1 MEATSSTERHPAEL
15 KKQMR
20 EDKQREAKIQEQ
32 LNKQLNGLSL
42 EEKFNLVHK
51 RLIDAEKENK
61 RLLTLHK
68 QYERSLEASKKE
80 RESMI
85 LEHSKV
91 AMTKSKLEQLC
102 RELQKQN
109 RMIKDESLTKIK
121 EEEEKRKETQA
132 KFQKSLNEIQSVM
145 NENNEK
151 NLQLKEDNM
160 EMAKKFKFILEQ
172 YELRDQQMDKMNKQM
187 DLVTQLNEA
196 KLAKAQMESAAE
208 KEKFLAEK
216 EIIITELTKV
226 RKQLQDLQ
234 MVEVHLREQVNM
246 YSDKYG
252 EFQDSLKKSHSI
264 FVGYKGDMEKMSKKI
279 KTLEKETST
288 WKSKWE
294 RSNAALLELASEKQI
309 RDEHI
314 MKTARQLF
322 QLQKLCRT
330 LQNERTAYFGA
341 LKQNNIEVPE
351 IVEVPCQMP
360 EPEPVSVPSK
370 KEDDRLEIMTKNCS
384 ALKENLAALQGQL
397 SAFQSQSAEA
407 NTLQNG
413 EELANGKTTA
423 DNNGQA
429 QQGKKNKKD
438 RKGKNG
444 SKKSNEEKPVE
455 NGVAPKSKE
464 EKINEEKPAEN
475 EVVQHNKEETGVPSI
490 EDNAAGDRE
499 SLERTQETLPE
510 NEALVETKEE
520 KKTVVPVVEEVE
532 TASSEAVFSGNTAEE
547 VQQAAVAAT

>member
-1 MEATSSTERHPAEL
+1 MEATNNGERHPAEL

-20 EDKQREAKIQEQ
+20 EDKQREAKIQDQ

-42 EEKFNLVHK
+42 EEKFNFVYK
-51 RLIDAEKENK
+51 RLIESEKENK
-61 RLLTLHK
+61 RLVQLHK
-68 QYERSLEASKKE
+68 QYERSMEATKKE
-80 RESMI
+80 RENMI
-85 LEHSKV
+85 LEHSKT
-91 AMTKSKLEQLC
+91 ANTKSKLEQLC

-109 RMIKDESLTKIK
+109 RMIKDESLARIK
-121 EEEEKRKETQA
+121 EEEEKRKETQT
-132 KFQKSLNEIQSVM
+132 KFQKSLNEIQAVM
-145 NENNEK
+145 DENNQK

-196 KLAKAQMESAAE
+196 KLAKANMETAAE
-208 KEKFLAEK
+208 REKFLAEK

-226 RKQLQDLQ
+226 KKQLADLQ

-252 EFQDSLKKSHSI
+252 EFQDSLKKSHNI

-279 KTLEKETST
+279 KTLEKDTTT

-294 RSNAALLELASEKQI
+294 RSNAALIDLMSEKQV

-330 LQNERTAYFGA
+330 LQNERTAYFKA
-341 LKQNNIEVPE
+341 LEENKIDIPQ

-360 EPEPVSVPSK
+360 EPEALPVPTK
-370 KEDDRLEIMTKNCS
+370 KQEDRLEVMTKNCS

-397 SAFQSQSAEA
+397 SAIQLAETKKDEPA
-407 NTLQNG
+407 TV
-413 EELANGKTTA
+413 
-423 DNNGQA
+423 NGQA
-429 QQGKKNKKD
+429 QPQGKKGKKD
-438 RKGKNG
+438 KKGKG
-444 SKKSNEEKPVE
+444 TKPVE
-455 NGVAPKSKE
+455 QESETKQEVNGVQSNGTTDQETVSIVESTTPPVPEAQM
-464 EKINEEKPAEN
+464 KPAED
-475 EVVQHNKEETGVPSI
+475 TAPSD
-490 EDNAAGDRE
+490 E
-499 SLERTQETLPE
+499 LKQETVQEDKSVIIDSTPLEEEQSEPSE
-510 NEALVETKEE
+510 PSEHVQKVEDVTA
-520 KKTVVPVVEEVE
+520 VV
-532 TASSEAVFSGNTAEE
+532 T
-547 VQQAAVAAT
+547 

>member
-1 MEATSSTERHPAEL
+1 MEATNNGERHPAEL

-20 EDKQREAKIQEQ
+20 EDKQREAKIQDQ
-32 LNKQLNGLSL
+32 LNKQLNGLTL

-51 RLIDAEKENK
+51 RLIESEKENK
-61 RLLTLHK
+61 RLVQLHK
-68 QYERSLEASKKE
+68 QYERSMEATKKE
-80 RESMI
+80 RENMI
-85 LEHSKV
+85 LEHSKT
-91 AMTKSKLEQLC
+91 ANTKSKLEQLC

-109 RMIKDESLTKIK
+109 RMIKDESLARIK
-121 EEEEKRKETQA
+121 EEEEKRKESQT
-132 KFQKSLNEIQSVM
+132 KLQKSLNEIQTVM
-145 NENNEK
+145 DENNQK

-196 KLAKAQMESAAE
+196 KLAKANMETAAE

-216 EIIITELTKV
+216 EIIINELTKV
-226 RKQLQDLQ
+226 KKQLADLQ

-252 EFQDSLKKSHSI
+252 EFQDSLKKSHNI

-279 KTLEKETST
+279 KTLEKDTTT

-294 RSNAALLELASEKQI
+294 RSNAALIDLMSEKQV

-330 LQNERTAYFGA
+330 LQNERTAYFKA
-341 LKQNNIEVPE
+341 LEENNLEIPQ

-360 EPEPVSVPSK
+360 EPETLPVPTK
-370 KEDDRLEIMTKNCS
+370 KQEDRLEIMTKNCS

-397 SAFQSQSAEA
+397 SAIQIAEA
-407 NTLQNG
+407 KKD
-413 EELANGKTTA
+413 EPVAV
-423 DNNGQA
+423 NGQT
-429 QQGKKNKKD
+429 QPQGKKGKKD
-438 RKGKNG
+438 KKGKG
-444 SKKSNEEKPVE
+444 GK
-455 NGVAPKSKE
+455 A
-464 EKINEEKPAEN
+464 AEPEPQTKQEVN
-475 EVVQHNKEETGVPSI
+475 EVQSNNTTKQEAVP
-490 EDNAAGDRE
+490 AVE
-499 SLERTQETLPE
+499 STIPPVPE
-510 NEALVETKEE
+510 AQMNP
-520 KKTVVPVVEEVE
+520 TVDV
-532 TASSEAVFSGNTAEE
+532 ASSEELKPETAQSEKSDIIE
-547 VQQAAVAAT
+547 SKEVQPQPSESVQQADVVPAVVT

>member
-1 MEATSSTERHPAEL
+1 MEATNNGERHPAEL

-51 RLIDAEKENK
+51 RLVEAEKENK
-61 RLLTLHK
+61 RLVQLHK
-68 QYERSLEASKKE
+68 QYERSMEASKKE
-80 RESMI
+80 RENMI

-91 AMTKSKLEQLC
+91 ANTKSKLEQLC

-109 RMIKDESLTKIK
+109 RLIKEESLAKIK
-121 EEEEKRKETQA
+121 EEEEKRNVTQA
-132 KFQKSLNEIQSVM
+132 KFQKSLNEIQAVM

-151 NLQLKEDNM
+151 NQQLKDDNAD
-160 EMAKKFKFILEQ
+160 MAKKFKFILEQ

-187 DLVTQLNEA
+187 ELVTQLNEA
-196 KLAKAQMESAAE
+196 KLAKANMETAAE

-226 RKQLQDLQ
+226 KKQLKDLQ

-252 EFQDSLKKSHSI
+252 EFQDSLKKSQNI

-279 KTLEKETST
+279 RALEKDSTT
-288 WKSKWE
+288 WKNKWE
-294 RSNAALLELASEKQI
+294 RSNAALIDLMSEKQV

-330 LQNERTAYFGA
+330 LQNERTAYFKA
-341 LKQNNIEVPE
+341 LEENKVEIPT

-360 EPEPVSVPSK
+360 EPEALPVPKK

-397 SAFQSQSAEA
+397 SAIQDAKANKGAEA
-407 NTLQNG
+407 S
-413 EELANGKTTA
+413 A
-423 DNNGQA
+423 DEPNGQT
-429 QQGKKNKKD
+429 QHQGKKCKKD
-438 RKGKNG
+438 KKGKG
-444 SKKSNEEKPVE
+444 GQSLDKVQEPSVVESSNSENHVNDSTDEAKATATLEEDTKTVITTDADVP
-455 NGVAPKSKE
+455 
-464 EKINEEKPAEN
+464 EN
-475 EVVQHNKEETGVPSI
+475 EVKSVVVEKVEPSSSVS
-490 EDNAAGDRE
+490 A
-499 SLERTQETLPE
+499 
-510 NEALVETKEE
+510 VETPELKEQQP
-520 KKTVVPVVEEVE
+520 TTEE
-532 TASSEAVFSGNTAEE
+532 APQAVTPI
-547 VQQAAVAAT
+547 TTT

>member
-1 MEATSSTERHPAEL
+1 MEATNNGERHPAEL

-20 EDKQREAKIQEQ
+20 EDKQREAKIQDQ

-51 RLIDAEKENK
+51 RLVEAEKENK
-61 RLLTLHK
+61 RLVQLHK
-68 QYERSLEASKKE
+68 QYERSMEASKKE
-80 RESMI
+80 RENMI

-91 AMTKSKLEQLC
+91 ANTKSKLEQLC

-109 RMIKDESLTKIK
+109 RMIKDESFAKIK

-132 KFQKSLNEIQSVM
+132 KFQKSLNEIQAVM

-151 NLQLKEDNM
+151 NQQLKDDNT

-196 KLAKAQMESAAE
+196 KLAKANMETAAE

-226 RKQLQDLQ
+226 RKQLKDLQ

-252 EFQDSLKKSHSI
+252 EFQDSLKKSQNI

-279 KTLEKETST
+279 RALEKETT
-288 WKSKWE
+288 IWKTKWE
-294 RSNAALLELASEKQI
+294 RSNAGLIDLMSEKQV

-330 LQNERTAYFGA
+330 LQNERSAYFKA
-341 LKQNNIEVPE
+341 LEENKVEIPT

-360 EPEPVSVPSK
+360 EPETFLPVPMK
-370 KEDDRLEIMTKNCS
+370 KEEDRLEIMTKSCS

-397 SAFQSQSAEA
+397 IAIQDAEA
-407 NTLQNG
+407 NAEVTTG
-413 EELANGKTTA
+413 ETSTAAAATTS
-423 DNNGQA
+423 NGQTQ
-429 QQGKKNKKD
+429 QQGKKGKKD
-438 RKGKNG
+438 KKGKGGQTTAKVPEPEAKPEAKVVESSSSEN
-444 SKKSNEEKPVE
+444 KVVVPTVEATTPVALEEETKTVATADAVVPVEEIKLVIVEEEKP
-455 NGVAPKSKE
+455 
-464 EKINEEKPAEN
+464 
-475 EVVQHNKEETGVPSI
+475 
-490 EDNAAGDRE
+490 
-499 SLERTQETLPE
+499 
-510 NEALVETKEE
+510 
-520 KKTVVPVVEEVE
+520 PVVVVDAVE
-532 TASSEAVFSGNTAEE
+532 SSELKEQEQPMEE
-547 VQQAAVAAT
+547 VQQTETVTTAT

>member
-1 MEATSSTERHPAEL
+1 MEATNSNNERHPAEV

-20 EDKQREAKIQEQ
+20 EDKQRETKIMDQ
-32 LNKQLNGLSL
+32 LNKQLAGMSL
-42 EEKFNLVHK
+42 DEKFNLVQK
-51 RLIDAEKENK
+51 RLVEAEKENK
-61 RLLTLHK
+61 RLQTLHK

-80 RESMI
+80 RENMI
-85 LEHSKV
+85 LEHNKV
-91 AMTKSKLEQLC
+91 AMTKTKLEQLC

-109 RMIKDESLTKIK
+109 RMIKDDSLTKIK

-132 KFQKSLNEIQSVM
+132 KFQKSLNEIQAVM

-196 KLAKAQMESAAE
+196 KLAKATMEAAAE

-216 EIIITELTKV
+216 EIIITELTKA
-226 RKQLQDLQ
+226 RKQLTDLQ
-234 MVEVHLREQVNM
+234 MVEGHLREQVNM

-279 KTLEKETST
+279 KSLEKETSS

-294 RSNAALLELASEKQI
+294 KSNAALLDLASEKQV

-341 LKQNNIEVPE
+341 LKANDIEIPE
-351 IVEVPCQMP
+351 IVEVPCKMP
-360 EPEPVSVPSK
+360 EPEPLPVTNAK
-370 KEDDRLEIMTKNCS
+370 KQDDRLEIMTKNCS

-397 SAFQSQSAEA
+397 SAIQSQTADAAQPNAKPAEA
-407 NTLQNG
+407 TNGKATPPNG
-413 EELANGKTTA
+413 E
-423 DNNGQA
+423 
-429 QQGKKNKKD
+429 GKKNKKD
-438 RKGKNG
+438 KKGKNATAAEVTTEVAQQKVAPE
-444 SKKSNEEKPVE
+444 SKSDENDSSQDIKEVIPPAKVNEEVKTDTLAKE
-455 NGVAPKSKE
+455 ADNDTEDVASAGEKE
-464 EKINEEKPAEN
+464 AEQ
-475 EVVQHNKEETGVPSI
+475 VQ
-490 EDNAAGDRE
+490 
-499 SLERTQETLPE
+499 
-510 NEALVETKEE
+510 
-520 KKTVVPVVEEVE
+520 KT
-532 TASSEAVFSGNTAEE
+532 AVGT
-547 VQQAAVAAT
+547 T

>member
-1 MEATSSTERHPAEL
+1 MEVANNGDRHPAEL

-32 LNKQLNGLSL
+32 LTKQLNGLSL
-42 EEKFNLVHK
+42 EEKFNLVYK
-51 RLIDAEKENK
+51 RLVEAEKENK
-61 RLLTLHK
+61 RLVTLHK
-68 QYERSLEASKKE
+68 QYERSMEASKKE
-80 RESMI
+80 RENMI

-91 AMTKSKLEQLC
+91 SMTKTKLEQLC

-109 RMIKDESLTKIK
+109 RMIKDESLAKIK

-132 KFQKSLNEIQSVM
+132 KFQKSLNEIQVVM
-145 NENNEK
+145 NENNDK
-151 NLQLKEDNM
+151 NMQLKEDNM

-196 KLAKAQMESAAE
+196 KLAKATMEASAE

-226 RKQLQDLQ
+226 KRQLADLQ
-234 MVEVHLREQVNM
+234 MVEVNLREQVNM

-252 EFQDSLKKSHSI
+252 EFQDSLKKSHNI

-279 KTLEKETST
+279 KTLEKETCT

-294 RSNAALLELASEKQI
+294 KSNSALLDLMSEKQV

-341 LKQNNIEVPE
+341 LKSNNIEVPE
-351 IVEVPCQMP
+351 IVEVPCKMP
-360 EPEPVSVPSK
+360 EPEPLPVPAK
-370 KEDDRLEIMTKNCS
+370 KEDDRLEVMTKSCS
-384 ALKENLAALQGQL
+384 ALKDNLAALQGQL
-397 SAFQSQSAEA
+397 SAIQSQESGPASNDTSSDLSQSNRKKKDKKGKSSTVSQKPATEEIGTEENSINLSTSDSADSKGDESKTVSAEDIPTEDISDA
-407 NTLQNG
+407 P
-413 EELANGKTTA
+413 EKTTET
-423 DNNGQA
+423 
-429 QQGKKNKKD
+429 
-438 RKGKNG
+438 
-444 SKKSNEEKPVE
+444 SST
-455 NGVAPKSKE
+455 VA
-464 EKINEEKPAEN
+464 
-475 EVVQHNKEETGVPSI
+475 T
-490 EDNAAGDRE
+490 
-499 SLERTQETLPE
+499 
-510 NEALVETKEE
+510 
-520 KKTVVPVVEEVE
+520 
-532 TASSEAVFSGNTAEE
+532 
-547 VQQAAVAAT
+547 